1 MRVSVE
7 ARLLSLVVFQYITTA
22 HAIGALDLIGWGGE
36 TYHGSQQT
44 QDETAEGLERLNPD
58 QVRAPRCRCS
68 CFVRAGHAWDASR
81 C

>member
-7 ARLLSLVVFQYITTA
+7 ARLLSLLVFQYFTTA

-36 TYHGSQQT
+36 TYHGRQQAH
-44 QDETAEGLERLNPD
+44 DETEGFERLNPD

-68 CFVRAGHAWDASR
+68 CSVRG
-81 C
+81 